1 MVISVHHELNDGW
14 NTEMSNTPNNALVWF
29 EIPVSDLGRATT
41 FYNTVL
47 DCELTR
53 DENGP
58 NPMAMFPVNGD
69 DSVAGHLYEG
79 EPASGGNGST
89 VHLAI
94 KDKLEAAAE
103 RCATAGGKVMGEAIE
118 IPAGRFQYALDP
130 DGNSISLFESAA

>member
-1 MVISVHHELNDGW
+1 
-14 NTEMSNTPNNALVWF
+14 MSNTPNNALVWF
-29 EIPVSDLGRATT
+29 EIPVSDLGRATP

-47 DCELTR
+47 DCELTL
-53 DENGP
+53 DETGP
-58 NPMAMFPVNGD
+58 NAMAMFPMNGD

-79 EPASGGNGST
+79 KPAGEGNGPT

-103 RCATAGGKVMGEAIE
+103 RCNTAGGKVMGEAIE

-130 DGNSISLFESAA
+130 DGNSISFFETAA